1 MLVTACVTL
10 LLSRLLHLTFL
21 DRHSTEKGYPLQIRP
36 TRIVLEEAPLDREL
50 LVRILSK
57 IDYGALCQARLQLL
71 EHCATIGTAQNND
84 DLAWRDWPELP
95 ETLPET
101 LLSSNTSDSDDE
113 TTLLVAAALFRWLF
127 EIHVLEG
134 MLVCPDT
141 GREFPIKD
149 GIPNMIL
156 HEDEL

>member
-1 MLVTACVTL
+1 
-10 LLSRLLHLTFL
+10 
-21 DRHSTEKGYPLQIRP
+21 
-36 TRIVLEEAPLDREL
+36 LDREL

-71 EHCATIGTAQNND
+71 EHCATVTNQTND
-84 DLAWRDWPELP
+84 DLAWRDWPQLP

-101 LLSSNTSDSDDE
+101 LLSSNDTSESDSE
-113 TTLLVAAALFRWLF
+113 TTVLAAALFRWLF

-134 MLVCPDT
+134 WLVCPDT

>member
-1 MLVTACVTL
+1 LI
-10 LLSRLLHLTFL
+10 
-21 DRHSTEKGYPLQIRP
+21 DSTEKGYPLLIRP

-50 LVRILSK
+50 LVRILGK
-57 IDYGALCQARLQLL
+57 IDYGALYQAQLQLL
-71 EHCATIGTAQNND
+71 EHCATAQND
-84 DLAWRDWPELP
+84 DLAWRDWTELP

-101 LLSSNTSDSDDE
+101 LLSSNTSDLDNE
-113 TTLLVAAALFRWLF
+113 TTLLAALFRWLF

-134 MLVCPDT
+134 VLVCPDT